1 MAIKIIIP
9 LLVVMISFLSCNDD
23 SPTGAQ
29 TIDPSSIQGTWKLV
43 KIVESRNSAFGEI
56 PIGDAEIL
64 LQLNANQIISW
75 TYLLGDCFNYEASAY
90 TIQGNRLIGEEFEGE
105 EMEDGKIVNTWS
117 TSIAID
123 GGNLVIT
130 SKEIEN
136 DGDVL
141 TRSSVYQPYNG
152 AVPPADWPDEMCDD
166 VLTKKKVSKN
176 GKVLSRLLKQ

>member
-1 MAIKIIIP
+1 MVIKLISL
-9 LLVVMISFLSCNDD
+9 LLVCALSFLSCKDD

-43 KIVESRNSAFGEI
+43 KIVESRNSVFGEV
-56 PIGDAEIL
+56 PIGDADIF
-64 LQLNANQIISW
+64 LQLNANQIISL
-75 TYLLGDCFNYEASAY
+75 THLFYDCYNYEASAY
-90 TIQGNRLIGEEFEGE
+90 TIQGNRLIDGEFEGEEFEGE
-105 EMEDGKIVNTWS
+105 EMENGKIVSTWS

-123 GGNLVIT
+123 GSNLVIT

-152 AVPPADWPDEMCDD
+152 VVPPADWPDESCGD
-166 VLTKKKVSKN
+166 
-176 GKVLSRLLKQ
+176 